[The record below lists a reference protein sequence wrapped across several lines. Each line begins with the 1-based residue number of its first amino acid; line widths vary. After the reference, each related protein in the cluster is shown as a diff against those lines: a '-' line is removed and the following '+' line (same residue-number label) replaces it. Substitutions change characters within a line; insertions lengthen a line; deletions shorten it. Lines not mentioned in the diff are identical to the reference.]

1 VEAVT
6 DVPMSDEKGVETI
19 EMATEVMTM
28 SDEKAPEEQ
37 AVPVVENTIEV
48 TQAAVSTVAVTT
60 AKPTEEPG
68 LVDEL
73 IDALVPADDDDDDDA
88 SSEEEAREEEIKKG
102 DEDNVGKIYRL
113 Y

>member
-1 VEAVT
+1 
-6 DVPMSDEKGVETI
+6 MSDEKGVETI

-73 IDALVPADDDDDDDA
+73 IDALVPADDDDDDDEEEA

-102 DEDNVGKIYRL
+102 DKDNVGKIYRL